1 MPSPSRPPAGVRSQL
16 GSIGRRLPAVAVDG
30 VLAVFFTALAQVEL
44 HVNADDGYKAGPLWL
59 NSPLEVLCTSPLL
72 LRSTRPR
79 LTLALMGTAM
89 AGPAL
94 VTGHSLL
101 FWGNFLPLML
111 VNYTVA
117 RTQRDWLGRW
127 SWLVC
132 TVIVMAFAVHM
143 SEIRTWGSPAF
154 PLVMFGATWGAG
166 MLVRRH
172 SDQSRALADA
182 LGRLAVEQDRREE
195 AAVDAER
202 RRIAAEMHD
211 VVAHAVSLMT
221 MQVGAARMQLEAD
234 GREVPPQLWAA
245 EETGRR
251 AVGELRRA
259 LGVMR
264 GAAEAGALEPV
275 PGLQSLT
282 ALVRRFDDAGVPV
295 SLDVG
300 DTGELPDS
308 LELAAYRIVQE
319 ALTNVVKH
327 AGKVPTAVAVRM
339 VGDALVVDV
348 RSAPGRTVP
357 SATVGHGL
365 AGMRERVAMYDGTLE
380 AGPTADGGFVV
391 AARIP
396 VPTPSAELGHAVA
409 AP

>member
-1 MPSPSRPPAGVRSQL
+1 MPSPLRLPTGTRARSAVA
-16 GSIGRRLPAVAVDG
+16 GRRIPAVVVDG

-94 VTGHSLL
+94 FTGHTLL

-117 RTQRDWLGRW
+117 RTQDGWSGRW

-132 TVIVMAFAVHM
+132 TVIVMTFAVHM

-182 LGRLAVEQDRREE
+182 LSRLAVEQDRREE

-234 GREVPPQLWAA
+234 GRGVPPQLWAA
-245 EETGRR
+245 EESGRR

-264 GAAEAGALEPV
+264 GADEAGALEPV
-275 PGLQSLT
+275 PGLHSLA

-295 SLDVG
+295 SLEVG
-300 DTGELPDS
+300 DTEDLPDS
-308 LELAAYRIVQE
+308 LELAVYRIVQE

-327 AGKVPTAVAVRM
+327 AGKVPTTVAVRM
-339 VGDALVVDV
+339 AGADLLVHV
-348 RSAPGRTVP
+348 RSAPGGGVP
-357 SATVGHGL
+357 EVAPGHGL
-365 AGMRERVAMYDGTLE
+365 TGMRERVAMYGGTLD
-380 AGPTADGGFVV
+380 AGPTADGGFEV

-396 VPTPSAELGHAVA
+396 VPARSDELGRAVA
-409 AP
+409 P